1 MKAWSNKPWKLLLT
15 LVLLSVTWSVAV
27 PEVHASSVDVQQAND
42 SRSKQ
47 AIAEKWQQYRPLGT
61 DGNYMN
67 ENNIYETLPQLTAPY
82 ATGSIKHEYIEDGI
96 KAANF
101 IRYLA
106 GLPDDLE
113 ADWTMQEQ
121 EQSAALLSAVNNML
135 SHSQTKPSDMEQEM
149 FDLGN
154 KGTQTSNLIRGSKTF
169 YNHVLGY
176 MSDSD
181 AANISAVGHR
191 RWLLNPLMAKSM
203 FGMVYSAPDVKG
215 NSSPF
220 AAMYAL
226 DQDRDKAE
234 ISYDYVA
241 WPSAGW
247 FPQEMFATRDAW
259 SVSLN
264 TDKYDRKRTDD
275 IKVTLVRERDGRTW
289 QFDSS
294 NKDTAGQYFNVD
306 TSGYGIPFSVIFR
319 PDGIGAFSE
328 DDTFDVAITGLYD
341 KEGQAAQLQFQTKF
355 FNLLSSPV
363 ARYTIQLH
371 KGETLQ
377 LGTRSGART
386 DGVTY
391 VSGNSSIVTIS
402 ASGEMKAVAPG
413 STWVSV
419 DSYTGMLNRV
429 NIVVAD
435 KSASAQVSKWA
446 MKDYALAKGN
456 GLVDKPHDH
465 SYQEP
470 ISRYDFAA
478 LAIQMLETATS
489 QNLYTEEVGLGHSPF
504 KDVDDWRITWANVNG
519 IIQGTGLNKFSPT
532 NTITREQ
539 AATLMLNVYKQA
551 QRVLSIGQDESQQEP
566 YAVAVFADDSSI
578 AKWAKE
584 NVYIA
589 TELSIMKGTG
599 SNKFTPKGKLTYEQ
613 TFVLLQNVFELI
625 EQQKNI

>member
-1 MKAWSNKPWKLLLT
+1 MSA
-15 LVLLSVTWSVAV
+15 
-27 PEVHASSVDVQQAND
+27 D
-42 SRSKQ
+42 
-47 AIAEKWQQYRPLGT
+47 
-61 DGNYMN
+61 
-67 ENNIYETLPQLTAPY
+67 NIYETTPQLTAPY
-82 ATGSIKHEYIEDGI
+82 AKGSIKHEYIEDGI

-101 IRYLA
+101 VRYLA

-113 ADWTMQEQ
+113 ADWSIEEQ
-121 EQSAALLSAVNNML
+121 EQAAALLSAVNNQL
-135 SHSQTKPSDMEQEM
+135 LHGQEKPADMEQSL

-154 KGTQTSNLIRGSKTF
+154 VGTQRSNLIRGSKTF

-181 AANISAVGHR
+181 GVNIGTVGHR
-191 RWLLNPLMAKSM
+191 RWILNPLMAKTM
-203 FGMVYSAPDVKG
+203 FGMIYSAPDAKG
-215 NSSPF
+215 SSSPF

-226 DQDRDKAE
+226 NQDRDKAE
-234 ISYDYVA
+234 VSYDYVA
-241 WPSAGW
+241 WPSAGF
-247 FPQEMFATRDAW
+247 FPQELFATRDAW

-264 TDKYDRKRTDD
+264 TDKYDRKRTED
-275 IKVTLVRERDGRTW
+275 IKVTLIRERDGRTW

-294 NKDTAGQYFNVD
+294 NKDTAGNYFSVE

-319 PDGIGAFSE
+319 PDDIGAFSE
-328 DDTFDVAITGLYD
+328 DDTFKVAITGLYD
-341 KEGQAAQLQFQTKF
+341 TAGQAAKVQFQTTF
-355 FNLLSSPV
+355 FNLLSSPI

-386 DGVTY
+386 DGVDY
-391 VSGNSSIVTIS
+391 VSGNSSVAAID
-402 ASGEMKAVAPG
+402 ASGVIKAVAPG

-435 KSASAQVSKWA
+435 KTATEQVSKWA
-446 MKDYALAKGN
+446 VKDYALAKSN

-465 SYQEP
+465 SYQTP

-489 QNLYTEEVGLGHSPF
+489 QYLYTEEIGIGHSPF
-504 KDVDDWRITWANVNG
+504 KDVDDWRITWANLNG
-519 IIQGTGLNKFSPT
+519 IIQGTGQNKFSPT

-551 QRVLSIGQDESQQEP
+551 QRILGKDEIVWEDIP
-566 YAVAVFADDSSI
+566 RTVAAFTDDRAI

-584 NVYIA
+584 NVYRA
-589 TELSIMKGTG
+589 TELTIMKGTG
-599 SNKFTPKGKLTYEQ
+599 SNQFTPKGKLTYEQ
-613 TFVLLQNVFELI
+613 TFVLLQNVFDLI
-625 EQQKNI
+625 EKQKNV